1 MALVEQLGKG
11 GEGMGVLMKE
21 VEGKGESELMEAG
34 GLEKKMMRELP
45 RRLRLMSVAGGE
57 SRSYLML

>member
-1 MALVEQLGKG
+1 
-11 GEGMGVLMKE
+11 MGVLMKE